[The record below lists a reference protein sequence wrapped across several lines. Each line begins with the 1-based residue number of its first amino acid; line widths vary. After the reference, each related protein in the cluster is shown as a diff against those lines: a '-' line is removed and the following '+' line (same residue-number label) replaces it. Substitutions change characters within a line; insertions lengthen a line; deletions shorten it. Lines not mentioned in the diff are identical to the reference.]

1 MATKVLIYVKEG
13 MVHAVYSNN
22 PDIKI
27 VVVDEDN
34 NCDEKYG
41 FISEPYEP
49 DAVFKNL
56 YEAFTDE
63 TNPVDMEIRDE
74 LKRLKF

>member
-1 MATKVLIYVKEG
+1 MATGLAEQSGHGVPIIVSDYGKEAFSFDDGILKVT
-13 MVHAVYSNN
+13 
-22 PDIKI
+22 IK
-27 VVVDEDN
+27 
-34 NCDEKYG
+34 
-41 FISEPYEP
+41 FAYEP